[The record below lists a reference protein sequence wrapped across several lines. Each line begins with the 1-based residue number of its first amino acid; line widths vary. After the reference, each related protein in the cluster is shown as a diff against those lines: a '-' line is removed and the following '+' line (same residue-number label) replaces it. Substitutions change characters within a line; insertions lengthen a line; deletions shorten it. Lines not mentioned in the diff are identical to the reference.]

1 MDVRRYRCTRCG
13 AACTI
18 CPRGV
23 LSRRLYAASAITL
36 ALFGLLR
43 CTVAQ
48 VRARRRAGHQPPE
61 DDGDAAGRARAAAPS
76 PAPLGAGPTVHRP
89 RRHHHQRGGLQ
100 AANLRHTRNF
110 NFLWEELPLRYD
122 TDFQRAEAIIVA
134 TVREATAGIIDE
146 GRHEL
151 ANMRERYLIHADE
164 LEPRAYL
171 WLTDNW
177 VELRVREVKDG
188 ISQRGLVRSRV
199 EGIELAANT
208 VALVR
213 VPWLGLRTPRRPPA
227 AEETP
232 PTLSVARP
240 RAPASGTGPAGV
252 RRLSPASPPP
262 GPGRRPLSRR
272 VLARSAR
279 GR

>member
-1 MDVRRYRCTRCG
+1 M
-13 AACTI
+13 
-18 CPRGV
+18 

-188 ISQRGLVRSRV
+188 ISS
-199 EGIELAANT
+199 AA
-208 VALVR
+208 
-213 VPWLGLRTPRRPPA
+213 WC
-227 AEETP
+227 
-232 PTLSVARP
+232 
-240 RAPASGTGPAGV
+240 APAWRALSWRPTRWRWCACPGWDSALPGGPQ
-252 RRLSPASPPP
+252 RRR
-262 GPGRRPLSRR
+262 RRPLH
-272 VLARSAR
+272 
-279 GR
+279 